1 MAEDK
6 NEKFRRLAE
15 ARTNKLVDSIRLL
28 GNLSNRYHYDYTQEQ
43 VCLMF
48 DSLQSELDEQK
59 KKFEYQLGSKRK
71 FRL

>member
-15 ARTNKLVDSIRLL
+15 ARTNKLIDSIRLL
-28 GNLSNRYHYDYTQEQ
+28 GNLSNQYHYDYTQEQ
-43 VCLMF
+43 VGLMF
-48 DSLQSELDEQK
+48 DYIQSELDEQR
-59 KKFEYQLGSKRK
+59 KKFENQLGSKRK